1 MQAVDGR
8 GVARKSGGDVFDI
21 NIEGPEFDAPHATI
35 RDNAEGTYVVT
46 WTGKY
51 AGLYSIKVC
60 TVRLRPYLR
69 CRADHTCR
77 KMNKLPGFCSNSS
90 MQMHSTPSCIRCA
103 LRLAGLAA

>member
-1 MQAVDGR
+1 MLQAVDGR

-51 AGLYSIKVC
+51 SGLYSIKV
-60 TVRLRPYLR
+60 
-69 CRADHTCR
+69 R
-77 KMNKLPGFCSNSS
+77 KSAP
-90 MQMHSTPSCIRCA
+90 T
-103 LRLAGLAA
+103 GLSAS

>member
-1 MQAVDGR
+1 MLQAVDGR

-51 AGLYSIKVC
+51 AGLYSIKV
-60 TVRLRPYLR
+60 
-69 CRADHTCR
+69 R
-77 KMNKLPGFCSNSS
+77 KSATSDFSG
-90 MQMHSTPSCIRCA
+90 A
-103 LRLAGLAA
+103 